1 MTRLQLEHLWQRRI
15 HAWRDSGLSGAA
27 YAEREGISYHQFVYW
42 RRKLD
47 HEVSQ
52 TSLTHVRSDFARV
65 LPTMV
70 APSDELTLTLPN
82 GIVITRLQ
90 AHNVDLLGDILRQL

>member
-52 TSLTHVRSDFARV
+52 TSLT
-65 LPTMV
+65 
-70 APSDELTLTLPN
+70 
-82 GIVITRLQ
+82 
-90 AHNVDLLGDILRQL
+90 